1 MESEQL
7 NSLVTGALVYAGLIA
22 LVFWAGMVIW
32 TVRDVRAR
40 SRDALA
46 LVLFTLMVA
55 VLTLPGFLLYLFLR
69 PRETLAEAYERSLEE
84 EALLQEIEDKP
95 TCPGCRQRT
104 QEGWQACPHCH
115 TRLKK
120 ACTRC
125 GKLLDLPWD
134 LCPYCATPQP
144 VYAAERPATTT
155 AASAHA
161 RPQAAP
167 PAQEYSAREAR
178 RPRRRAE
185 SIEFVEGE
193 EPS

>member
-22 LVFWAGMVIW
+22 LAFWAGMVIW

-104 QEGWQACPHCH
+104 LEGWQACPHCH
-115 TRLKK
+115 TRLRK

-144 VYAAERPATTT
+144 VYAAERPATAT

-161 RPQAAP
+161 RPQTAV
-167 PAQEYSAREAR
+167 PAQELSAREAR

-193 EPS
+193 EQS